1 MAESDV
7 KERVG
12 EAVSKGKRRVGLES
26 PSAADADGKVGIVRG
41 ALKAFGQGDHDA
53 FLDTLHE
60 DVEWEAPTGE
70 NFPGHGG
77 HRGRDAVRERFIEE
91 AGRTYSEFGF
101 HPDAFLDADDEDSVV
116 VLGRFIGQGVEGD
129 HLDVRA
135 VQIWEFKGNTA
146 VTVCTITDSG
156 AFPEVVTED
165 RQKEWREEDSK
176 KEREEAES
184 EAKGDKD
191 EPEAKSETD
200 DSDDEK
206 SERDDDSEHEERD
219 D

>member
-77 HRGRDAVRERFIEE
+77 HRGRDAVRERFIED
-91 AGRTYSEFGF
+91 AGRTYTEFGF
-101 HPDAFLDADDEDSVV
+101 HPDAFLEAESDDAVV
-116 VLGRFIGQGVEGD
+116 VLGRFVGQGVEGD
-129 HLDVRA
+129 QLDVRG
-135 VQIWEFKGNTA
+135 VQIWEFKGNTVA
-146 VTVCTITDSG
+146 TICTITDS
-156 AFPEVVTED
+156 AEFPELVTED
-165 RQKEWREEDSK
+165 KQRDWQEEDRER
-176 KEREEAES
+176 EREEREKDS
-184 EAKGDKD
+184 DDDKD
-191 EPEAKSETD
+191 EPEAKGETERD
-200 DSDDEK
+200 DSDDGDEASEK
-206 SERDDDSEHEERD
+206 RDDDEG
-219 D
+219 